1 MNNARKIEENDRLGK
16 IRMGKIRKI
25 LFSEMGNIKGIFH
38 ARMGKIS
45 D

>member
-1 MNNARKIEENDRLGK
+1 MNNARKIEEND
-16 IRMGKIRKI
+16 RMGKIRKI

>member
-16 IRMGKIRKI
+16 IRMGKIRN
-25 LFSEMGNIKGIFH
+25 FSEMGNIKGIFH